1 MEYVQRLIELR
12 KDMKLSQTELAEI
25 LQTTQQQISKYEK
38 YTQEMPIR
46 HVITLA
52 RLYNISAD
60 YILGLTDEKRPLDEN
75 SEALKA
81 KVTDI
86 QQGYLF
92 GSISNGKTMTALQL
106 QEILAEKLTEKE

>member
-60 YILGLTDEKRPLDEN
+60 YILGLTDEKRPLFPDLE
-75 SEALKA
+75 
-81 KVTDI
+81 THTFI
-86 QQGYLF
+86 YGT
-92 GSISNGKTMTALQL
+92 ISAGKTETTIEVQT
-106 QEILAEKLTEKE
+106 LTDAQHRIEMKKE

>member
-38 YTQEMPIR
+38 YTQEIPIR

-60 YILGLTDEKRPLDEN
+60 YILGLTDEKRPLFPDLETH
-75 SEALKA
+75 AFIYGA
-81 KVTDI
+81 
-86 QQGYLF
+86 
-92 GSISNGKTMTALQL
+92 ISAGKTETTIQV
-106 QEILAEKLTEKE
+106 QTLTDAQHRIEMKKD